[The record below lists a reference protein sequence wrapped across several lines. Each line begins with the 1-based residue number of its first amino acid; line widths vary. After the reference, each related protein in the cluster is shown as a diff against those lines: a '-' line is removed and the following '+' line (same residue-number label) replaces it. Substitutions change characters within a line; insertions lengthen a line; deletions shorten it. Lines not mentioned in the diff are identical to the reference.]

1 MANPFVADMPVTLRR
16 TGRSFKLGERAI
28 QWGMFA
34 ATVILVAGPMVP
46 LVFQALTDKP
56 IYDSGHQ
63 LSLTNFYKVFS
74 SELFREAAWNSVVF
88 ALLSTLISQVVGTLQ
103 AILLSRT
110 NMPGKAVIAPFI
122 LLPLFLSPL
131 VVAFGWSILYGR
143 AGYATSLAA
152 SLFGPEPWNLESMG
166 AMVLVAGVLQA
177 PIAFLYCRGA
187 IALADQSM
195 EDAARS
201 CGAAPLTILRRITV
215 PLLLPSIVFS
225 GMINFTHALETL
237 SVPLILGEPAE
248 ITLLMPLLYKR
259 ALGSATP
266 DFGIVAAAS
275 ILLLAIV
282 VILLF
287 VQSRIIGDVGRYKS
301 VSGKATRKSVF
312 DLGVLRIPAAAV
324 LMLYVA
330 LLIVGPMLAI
340 FVRSF
345 VTVLSPLIPI
355 SEVLTLQN
363 FQAIFASPRF
373 MRAVTNSV
381 LLATGGG
388 MIAVAFAAMA
398 AIVCYRSDFILRRQM
413 EHIAMIPR
421 AVPGMIAGI
430 SFLYA
435 ILLIPGIGYFRSTLL
450 VFVIAYTAR
459 FLPSAIG
466 AIYPSMLQVG
476 PDLDRSARTMGAS
489 WWTTCRRILL
499 PLVKPALLS
508 AYVLIFVQIMREYSM
523 ALFLVAPGSEVI
535 SIASLQAW
543 QIGDVGM
550 VAAMSTVQTC
560 ILGAF
565 ILIASR
571 FLNGR
576 MV

>member
-1 MANPFVADMPVTLRR
+1 MANLVAADMPILLAPTCRL
-16 TGRSFKLGERAI
+16 GKLKEHAI

-34 ATVILVAGPMVP
+34 ATVILVAGPMAP

-56 IYDSGHQ
+56 IYDSGHT
-63 LSLTNFYKVFS
+63 LGLVNFYKVFS

-88 ALLSTLISQVVGTLQ
+88 ALLSTLVSQVVGTLQ
-103 AILLSRT
+103 AILVSRA
-110 NMPGKAVIAPFI
+110 NMPGRAAMTPFI

-143 AGYATSLAA
+143 AGYATGIVA
-152 SLFGPEPWNLESMG
+152 SFFGPQPWNLESMG
-166 AMVLVAGVLQA
+166 GMVLVAGILQA

-201 CGAAPLTILRRITV
+201 CGASPMTILRRITI

-225 GMINFTHALETL
+225 GMINLTHALETL
-237 SVPLILGEPAE
+237 SIPLILGEPAD

-275 ILLLAIV
+275 IILLAIV

-287 VQSRIIGDVGRYKS
+287 VQSRIIGDIGRYKS
-301 VSGKATRKSVF
+301 VSGKATRKSIF
-312 DLGVLRIPAAAV
+312 DLGILRIPAAV
-324 LMLYVA
+324 VMLLYIA

-340 FVRSF
+340 FARSF
-345 VTVLSPLIPI
+345 VSVLSPLIPI
-355 SEVLTLQN
+355 SDVLTLQN

-373 MRAVTNSV
+373 RRAVVNSV
-381 LLATGGG
+381 LLAGGGG
-388 MIAVAFAAMA
+388 MIAVAFAAMVS
-398 AIVCYRSDFILRRQM
+398 IVCYRSDFVLRRSM
-413 EHIAMIPR
+413 EHVAMIPR

-435 ILLIPGIGYFRSTLL
+435 ILLVPGIGYFRSTLL
-450 VFVIAYTAR
+450 IFVIAYSAR
-459 FLPSAIG
+459 FLPSALG
-466 AIYPSMLQVG
+466 AIYPTMIQIG

-499 PLVKPALLS
+499 PLAKPAVLS

-560 ILGAF
+560 ILGIF
-565 ILIASR
+565 VLIANR
-571 FLNGR
+571 FIGGR
-576 MV
+576 GM